1 MEGWTN
7 GEMFF
12 AKQATSCLGEMTH
25 NADIRSSRGTSHKY
39 RKQMLDIAWYF
50 SLAKV
55 AYIWTGIYACLI
67 NKSTNLYLQQI
78 GLPLSLRSYPG
89 NRRHSG
95 SQYPLWNER
104 AVQRY
109 IPVGN
114 SCCHFQYKWIINGIK
129 I

>member
-1 MEGWTN
+1 
-7 GEMFF
+7 
-12 AKQATSCLGEMTH
+12 MTH

-39 RKQMLDIAWYF
+39 RKQRNF

-55 AYIWTGIYACLI
+55 AYIKTGIYACLI

-109 IPVGN
+109 IPVRN
-114 SCCHFQYKWIINGIK
+114 SCCHFQ
-129 I
+129 